1 MPPKYI
7 TAHQLR
13 EVLGGISDMTLWRW
27 INDPGKDFPRPIK
40 IGACRLWKADEVTA
54 YLEAQAEKVA

>member
-7 TAHQLR
+7 TAMQMR
-13 EVLGGISDMTLWRW
+13 DALGGISAATLWRW
-27 INDPGKDFPRPIK
+27 INDPAKGFPQPIK

-54 YLEAQAEKVA
+54 YLENMSAQAA

>member
-1 MPPKYI
+1 MPPKHI

-27 INDPGKDFPRPIK
+27 INDPAKRFPQPIK

-54 YLEAQAEKVA
+54 YLENQALKAS